1 MPHEFLHQDKEFAD
15 LVRIVGDERS
25 IDPVLVEKDYWIMHC
40 LYGLQ
45 QMRLPFELKGGTGA
59 GMTDVCAS

>member
-45 QMRLPFELKGGTGA
+45 QMPCLSSLRA
-59 GMTDVCAS
+59 GQAPE